1 MLPTKRYSTHIRYQ
15 FLALVCLL
23 LAVGFGWNLT
33 RSLTLDTAFF
43 FVLSLG
49 LIAWAVYA
57 MFSHVEVNEDELA
70 LVTPLRAP
78 HRVDFRQLISVSE
91 NGRFNPV
98 LTLLYHPRRSDGL
111 LDLDDAQSLILPAV
125 TAQQELLD
133 LLEARLPR

>member
-1 MLPTKRYSTHIRYQ
+1 MLPTKRFSTHMRYQ
-15 FLALVCLL
+15 VLALFCLL
-23 LAVGFGWNLT
+23 IAVGFGWNLT
-33 RSLTLDTAFF
+33 RHLTLDTAFF

-57 MFSHVEVNEDELA
+57 MLSHVEIKGDEIA

-98 LTLLYHPRRSDGL
+98 ITLLYHPRRSDGL
-111 LDLDDAQSLILPAV
+111 LDLDDARGLILPAV
-125 TAQQELLD
+125 AAQQELLA
-133 LLEARLPR
+133 LLEASLPT